1 MSGFAATAMW
11 WTHVPE
17 TRDSHHQG
25 HQAVCARQQSNF
37 QELHLRPL
45 CVCLKIGI
53 QVRNKKEMKGRDGDN
68 KPNERTGGISV
79 YTRSC
84 ASKQKNMKQTK
95 EKTKGKKDNKQVQL
109 LEEHRKDNVP
119 RGFGRWLVYQRG
131 RADLRQ
137 REYSRNLLKESR
149 C

>member
-1 MSGFAATAMW
+1 
-11 WTHVPE
+11 
-17 TRDSHHQG
+17 
-25 HQAVCARQQSNF
+25 
-37 QELHLRPL
+37 
-45 CVCLKIGI
+45 
-53 QVRNKKEMKGRDGDN
+53 
-68 KPNERTGGISV
+68 
-79 YTRSC
+79 
-84 ASKQKNMKQTK
+84 MKQTK